1 MSFHK
6 VGLGKPWA
14 VLVVA
19 AITLLPAAGEAPRD
33 HGNPDP
39 SGTAAIDATGVAL
52 TPPHF
57 PHQTDADIQ
66 QMFAMGKQVGT
77 YAIFIY
83 QWSQP
88 DFKAVA
94 EKVTEASHATGLIPV
109 LALSPTQLGGARG
122 ELDLPANL
130 NSVRHRSFSEKPIY
144 ESFLRDAVDLA
155 KNKPPYLCLG
165 TEINMLAFKDIHE
178 YIYFAHIYKN
188 AYTLVKKE
196 SPNTKV
202 FVSFQWDFFYQ
213 MYKEDPKKVDEQ
225 KKLIDIFRPELDVL
239 AFTSYPADRFGSPS
253 EIPADYYSTL
263 SRYSKPGDPVMFM
276 EIGWPSSGKGSLT
289 SQQQFVARLPELL
302 GPVHPM
308 LVAWSLLYDVGS
320 GLPGGDLGST
330 GLLNS
335 DGGVKP
341 ALAEFEKLKF

>member
-1 MSFHK
+1 M
-6 VGLGKPWA
+6 
-14 VLVVA
+14 VVA
-19 AITLLPAAGEAPRD
+19 AVTFLPATGEAPA
-33 HGNPDP
+33 N
-39 SGTAAIDATGVAL
+39 GTIGATGVAL

-57 PHQTDADIQ
+57 PHQTDADVR
-66 QMFAMGKQVGT
+66 QMFATGKQVGN

-94 EKVTEASHATGLIPV
+94 QKVTEVSQATGLIPV

-122 ELDLPANL
+122 ELDLPASL
-130 NSVRHRSFSEKPIY
+130 NAMRHRSFSEKPIY

-155 KNKPPYLCLG
+155 KTKPPYLCLG

-178 YIYFAHIYKN
+178 YIYFAKIYKT
-188 AYTLVKKE
+188 AYALVKKE

-213 MYKEDPKKVDEQ
+213 MYRKDPNKVEEQ

-239 AFTSYPADRFGSPS
+239 AFTSYPADRFATPS
-253 EIPADYYSTL
+253 EIPVDYYSTL

-276 EIGWPSSGKGSLT
+276 EIGWPSSGKGSPA

-302 GPVHPM
+302 GPVHPL
-308 LVAWSLLYDVGS
+308 LVAWSLLYDVSS

-330 GLLNS
+330 GLLTT
-335 DGGVKP
+335 DGTAKP
-341 ALAEFEKLKF
+341 ALAEFEKLNKF